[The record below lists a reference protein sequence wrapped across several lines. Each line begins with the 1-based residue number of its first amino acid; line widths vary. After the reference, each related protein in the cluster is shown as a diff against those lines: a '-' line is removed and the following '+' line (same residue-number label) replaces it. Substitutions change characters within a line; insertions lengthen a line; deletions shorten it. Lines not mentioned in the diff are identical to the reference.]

1 MANSLIILHQ
11 IYLLMSKQGFPMT
24 PLILGLSCEPDLTL
38 HQISYPLNI
47 FLLLFAWLVENC
59 SLFPSLISWQI
70 EKKKRAPKE
79 CNQCVPLHF
88 CVWVHKCVRMC
99 VSTRFL
105 SLCFQGEVCMPL
117 VTNSALI
124 LPDITPE
131 MWLPCES
138 SYWEQSEKNKYSKS
152 CLQDPK
158 VMWSAKEAE
167 IFA

>member
-70 EKKKRAPKE
+70 EKKKE
-79 CNQCVPLHF
+79 SSQGMQSVCSLTLLCVSAQV
-88 CVWVHKCVRMC
+88 CTC

-105 SLCFQGEVCMPL
+105 SLCLQGEVCMPL

-131 MWLPCES
+131 M
-138 SYWEQSEKNKYSKS
+138 
-152 CLQDPK
+152 
-158 VMWSAKEAE
+158 
-167 IFA
+167 